1 MITVPLEQGLLNA
14 VAFVDEIRSESVA
27 GLSSVTLTF
36 EEGTDLLDARQVVQE
51 QLAQAYGQAHG
62 LPNVSRQDSV
72 ISTENM

>member
-36 EEGTDLLDARQVVQE
+36 EEGTDLLDARQVVRE
-51 QLAQAYGQAHG
+51 QLTQAHG